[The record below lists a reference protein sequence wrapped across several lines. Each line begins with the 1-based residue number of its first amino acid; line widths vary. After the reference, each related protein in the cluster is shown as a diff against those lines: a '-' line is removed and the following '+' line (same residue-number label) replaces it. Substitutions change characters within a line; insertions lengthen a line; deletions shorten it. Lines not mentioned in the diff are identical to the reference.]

1 MTGRPLFVSRYG
13 EFYPNIFR
21 RNASYHFHSLVSSH
35 IISPHQLYSWN
46 NRCKMTILFSQSIQG
61 QSPSIHIL
69 HKFTEGM
76 ISSQKLSN
84 DCLLCQ
90 ASHMNLGARKMAE
103 QDYCNREVKKRGA
116 VRQQSG
122 YVSKWSSH
130 WALMME
136 DTASNLA
143 WAYKYSWVCSLCK
156 CCDYVIALQ
165 ARLHCLQSCLSQEL
179 SSSLVMLK
187 LSFGRAVIHNQN
199 LFVFHNEHIHN
210 RMVLWPV

>member
-1 MTGRPLFVSRYG
+1 
-13 EFYPNIFR
+13 
-21 RNASYHFHSLVSSH
+21 
-35 IISPHQLYSWN
+35 
-46 NRCKMTILFSQSIQG
+46 MTILFSQSIQG

-156 CCDYVIALQ
+156 CCDYVIRITSKAPLFAKLLITRTFKFPGHVKIIIWEGCDPQ
-165 ARLHCLQSCLSQEL
+165 SKLVCVPQWAHSQPNGLMTRVAMGTARLCL
-179 SSSLVMLK
+179 
-187 LSFGRAVIHNQN
+187 G
-199 LFVFHNEHIHN
+199 
-210 RMVLWPV
+210 